1 MPYKIYAL
9 PRANRRTVVM
19 TKRQDDLEEASE
31 LVVLDGGDATTT
43 GFSLVYDGDDA
54 SPFTVEIYLDGGDAT
69 N

>member
-19 TKRQDDLEEASE
+19 TKRKDDLEEAEE
-31 LVVLDGGDATTT
+31 LVVLDGGDASTTAW
-43 GFSLVYDGDDA
+43 SIVYDGDDA
-54 SPFTVEIYLDGGDAT
+54 SPFTVEIYLDGGAAT

>member
-1 MPYKIYAL
+1 MYKIYAL
-9 PRANRRTVVM
+9 PRAKRRTVVM
-19 TKRQDDLEEASE
+19 TKRQDDLEMESE
-31 LVVLDGGDATTT
+31 LVVLDGGDSSTT

>member
-9 PRANRRTVVM
+9 PRANRRTVLM

-31 LVVLDGGDATTT
+31 LVVLDGGNAFTTA
-43 GFSLVYDGDDA
+43 FSLVYDGDDA
-54 SPFTVEIYLDGGDAT
+54 SPFTVEIYLNGGDAT

>member
-9 PRANRRTVVM
+9 PRAKRRTVVM
-19 TKRQDDLEEASE
+19 LQRSDDLEGSSE
-31 LVVLDGGDATTT
+31 LVVLDGGDAFTT
-43 GFSLVYDGDDA
+43 GYSLVYDGDDA

>member
-1 MPYKIYAL
+1 MPYEIYCL
-9 PRANRRTVVM
+9 PRAKRRTVVM

-43 GFSLVYDGDDA
+43 GYSLVYDGDDA
-54 SPFTVEIYLDGGDAT
+54 SLFTVEIYLDGRDAT

>member
-1 MPYKIYAL
+1 MLKIYAL
-9 PRANRRTVVM
+9 PRAKRRTVVM
-19 TKRQDDLEEASE
+19 TKRQDDLEMESE
-31 LVVLDGGDATTT
+31 LVDVDGSDAFET

>member
-9 PRANRRTVVM
+9 PRANRRTVLM

-31 LVVLDGGDATTT
+31 LVVLDGGDAFTTA
-43 GFSLVYDGDDA
+43 FSLVYDGDNA
-54 SPFTVEIYLDGGDAT
+54 SPFTVEIYLNGGDAT